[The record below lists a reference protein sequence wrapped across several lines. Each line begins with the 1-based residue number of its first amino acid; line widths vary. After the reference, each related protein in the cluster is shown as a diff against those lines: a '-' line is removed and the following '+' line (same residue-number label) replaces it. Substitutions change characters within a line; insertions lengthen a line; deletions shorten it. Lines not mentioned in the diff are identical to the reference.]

1 MRRRLAAGTLF
12 MLLVGACGPRAPA
25 PTMMRQHPEFAA
37 RTAARSRLAILPPRV
52 RIWEMGFNDDETRLR
67 DAEHQLESELTQLI
81 GAKLSAHHFTLLPAR
96 LDAADVERQRAL
108 RFQLSELF
116 QSYDQ
121 LSWKVYR
128 KGAQPPETARQCH
141 ATMGP
146 AINPFADRAAADA
159 LLFVD
164 VEGATK
170 SAGLRGKDTFFMVL
184 AALGGSVY
192 MPPAA
197 GAILEVALIDGTTGE
212 LLWSNRIAATFR
224 RPLDPAFLV
233 NLAFNEFPS
242 GAGAATVAAST
253 PDTPR

>member
-1 MRRRLAAGTLF
+1 MRRLAAGTLA
-12 MLLVGACGPRAPA
+12 MLLLGACGPRAPA
-25 PTMMRQHPEFAA
+25 PTMMRQHPELAA
-37 RTAARSRLAILPPRV
+37 RTAAHSRLAILPPRV

-67 DAEHQLESELTQLI
+67 DAEHQLETEITQLI
-81 GAKLSAHHFTLLPAR
+81 SAKLSAHHFTLLPAR
-96 LDAADVERQRAL
+96 LDAADLDRQRAL

-128 KGAQPPETARQCH
+128 KGALSPDTARQCH

-146 AINPFADRAAADA
+146 AINPFADRAAADV

-164 VEGATK
+164 VDAATK

-197 GAILEVALIDGTTGE
+197 GAILEIALIDGTTGE
-212 LLWSNRIAATFR
+212 LLWSNRVAATFR
-224 RPLDPAFLV
+224 RSLDAAFLV
-233 NLAFNEFPS
+233 NTAFNEFPS
-242 GAGAATVAAST
+242 DAVAATVEASA
-253 PDTPR
+253 PGIPR